1 MSEQYSRRSFLSG
14 VLTCGALSAS
24 AVYLLP
30 GGHRPPPVELR
41 LATGA
46 DPTGARKLLLA
57 MWNQANPD
65 TPARLTD
72 EIEGGSGDERT
83 RLLTAAR
90 NGSADILNL
99 DVVDIPEFAAQKLIT
114 PIRLADRNFLTSVKD
129 LHQVADAP
137 DSYWAAPLNTD
148 VGMLFWRN
156 PGTAQPGPVTLS
168 SVLDNADT
176 ASFVG
181 QLSPNSSNYNE
192 GFLVNI
198 LEHALSVDPD
208 LLSPTGEI
216 LFELKPW
223 QKALQP
229 LQEAIEAG
237 KITRSSDENASLD
250 TFVEKKPTF
259 MRNWPVKYRELQQRK
274 DADLLA
280 GKIQVCPLAYGV
292 LGGQSLALVRTCPH
306 PEQAIRFIN
315 FMTGT
320 AAQKV
325 LAGHGFAPT
334 LAEAYNDPNLRAVIP
349 HLEAV
354 RGAVEN
360 ARPRPMHPGY
370 RTFAE
375 VFVDHTARLV
385 RSDPVS
391 TSELTSEFI
400 AAMKA
405 ALA

>member
-1 MSEQYSRRSFLSG
+1 MPEQYSRRSFLSG
-14 VLTCGALSAS
+14 VLTCGAVSAA

-46 DPTGARKLLLA
+46 DPTGARKLLLD

-65 TPARLTD
+65 TPARFTD
-72 EIEGGSGDERT
+72 EVEGGSGDERT

-114 PIRLADRNFLTSVKD
+114 PIRLTDPNFLASVRN
-129 LHQVADAP
+129 LHQVDDTP
-137 DSYWAAPLNTD
+137 NSYWAAPLNTD

-156 PGTAQPGPVTLS
+156 PGADQPDEVNLS
-168 SVLDNADT
+168 VVLDTVAGKD
-176 ASFVG
+176 SFVG
-181 QLSPNSSNYNE
+181 QLRPNSSNYNE

-198 LEHALSVDPD
+198 LEHALSVNPD
-208 LLSPTGEI
+208 LLSSTGEL

-223 QKALQP
+223 QRALQP
-229 LQEAIEAG
+229 LRAAIGAG
-237 KITRSSDENASLD
+237 KVRLSSDENASLE
-250 TFVEKKPTF
+250 TFVADKPTF

-274 DADLLA
+274 DPDLLT
-280 GKIQVCPLAYGV
+280 GRIKVYPLKSGV
-292 LGGQSLALVRTCPH
+292 LGGQSLALARTCPH
-306 PEQAIRFIN
+306 PEQARRFID

-334 LAEAYNDPNLRAVIP
+334 LAEAYNDRNLQAVIP
-349 HLEAV
+349 HLEAL

-375 VFVDHTARLV
+375 VFVDHTARML
-385 RSDPVS
+385 RGESD
-391 TSELTSEFI
+391 LTSEFI

>member
-24 AVYLLP
+24 AVYLVP
-30 GGHRPPPVELR
+30 GGHRPPPAELR

-46 DPTGARKLLLA
+46 DPTGARKLLMD

-65 TPARLTD
+65 TPVRFTD
-72 EIEGGSGDERT
+72 EVEGGSGDERK
-83 RLLTAAR
+83 RLLTAAQ

-99 DVVDIPEFAAQKLIT
+99 DIVDIPEFAAQKLIT
-114 PIRLADRNFLTSVKD
+114 PIRLTDPNFLTSVKD

-137 DSYWAAPLNTD
+137 NSYWAAPLNAD

-156 PGTAQPGPVTLS
+156 PETDQPDKVTLS
-168 SVLDNADT
+168 LVLGTFAAADKR
-176 ASFVG
+176 SFVG
-181 QLSPNSSNYNE
+181 QLRPNSSNYNE

-198 LEHALSVDPD
+198 LEHALSVDPE

-223 QKALQP
+223 QEALRP
-229 LQEAIEAG
+229 LRAAIGAG
-237 KITRSSDENASLD
+237 KVTLSSDENASLD
-250 TFVEKKPTF
+250 TFVETKPTF

-274 DADLLA
+274 DSDLLA
-280 GKIQVCPLAYGV
+280 GKIQVHPLKPGV

-306 PEQAIRFIN
+306 PDQALRFIN
-315 FMTGT
+315 FMTGA
-320 AAQKV
+320 AAQKI

-334 LAEAYNDPNLRAVIP
+334 LAEAYNDRNLQAVIP
-349 HLEAV
+349 HLEAL
-354 RGAVEN
+354 RGAVEG

-375 VFVDHTARLV
+375 VFVDHTNQMLTGE
-385 RSDPVS
+385 SD
-391 TSELTSEFI
+391 LTSEFI

-405 ALA
+405 ALG

>member
-14 VLTCGALSAS
+14 VLTCGAVSAT

-41 LATGA
+41 LATGT
-46 DPTGARKLLLA
+46 DPTGARELLLA

-72 EIEGGSGDERT
+72 EIEGGSGDEHT
-83 RLLTAAR
+83 RLLAAAR
-90 NGSADILNL
+90 NGRADILNL

-114 PIRLADRNFLTSVKD
+114 PIRLADPNFLNSVKD

-148 VGMLFWRN
+148 VGMLFCRDH
-156 PGTAQPGPVTLS
+156 GIDQPGPVNLS
-168 SVLDNADT
+168 SVLDKAGT

-198 LEHALSVDPD
+198 LEHALSAEPD
-208 LLSPTGEI
+208 LLSPTGQI
-216 LFELKPW
+216 RFELKPW
-223 QKALQP
+223 QRALQP
-229 LQEAIEAG
+229 LQEAIQAR
-237 KITRSSDENASLD
+237 KVTRSSDEKSSLD
-250 TFVEKKPTF
+250 AFVEKKPTF
-259 MRNWPVKYRELQQRK
+259 MRNWPVKYRELQLRK
-274 DADLLA
+274 DPDLLA
-280 GKIQVCPLAYGV
+280 GKIQVRPLAYGV
-292 LGGQSLALVRTCPH
+292 LGGQSLALARTCPH

-349 HLEAV
+349 HLDAL

-370 RTFAE
+370 RTFAAA
-375 VFVDHTARLV
+375 FVDHTARLL
-385 RSDPVS
+385 RGE
-391 TSELTSEFI
+391 SELTSEFI

>member
-1 MSEQYSRRSFLSG
+1 MAEQYSRRSFLSG

-41 LATGA
+41 LATGT

-90 NGSADILNL
+90 NGGADILNL

-129 LHQVADAP
+129 LHQVANTP

-156 PGTAQPGPVTLS
+156 PGTEAGRVNLS
-168 SVLDNADT
+168 GVLRT
-176 ASFVG
+176 AGEDSFVG

-198 LEHALSVDPD
+198 LEHALSVESD

-216 LFELKPW
+216 RFELKPW
-223 QKALQP
+223 QRALQP

-237 KITRSSDENASLD
+237 KVIRSSDENASLEE
-250 TFVEKKPTF
+250 FVGKKPTF
-259 MRNWPVKYRELQQRK
+259 MRNWPVKYRELQLRK
-274 DADLLA
+274 DPDLLA
-280 GKIQVCPLAYGV
+280 GKIQVRPLAYGV
-292 LGGQSLALVRTCPH
+292 LGGQSLALARTCPH
-306 PEQAIRFIN
+306 PGQATRFIN

-334 LAEAYNDPNLRAVIP
+334 LAEAYNDANLRAVIP
-349 HLEAV
+349 HLEAL

-370 RTFAE
+370 RAFAE
-375 VFVDHTARLV
+375 VFVDHTARLLANE
-385 RSDPVS
+385 SG
-391 TSELTSEFI
+391 LTSEFI